1 LLRES
6 NATSSALNHHAD
18 LRGPIPAVGTTEV
31 DFTKTMKIRNLFI
44 SLALASS
51 LESNLLAQTSS
62 NPAPDPLALTIA
74 GAIQEA
80 IDRNLSILA
89 ERANLPVSEA
99 AKITA
104 SLRPNP
110 VVSAAADHLDALG
123 TGFSEANAA
132 GPPEYSLRVDLP
144 IERAKKR
151 ELRVEAASFG
161 RRIAEHQ
168 LENAIRKLRLE
179 VQLACIDVLEAKAK
193 LTLAKENLTAL
204 ERLVQ
209 LNEARLASG
218 AIAPLEVSRA
228 RVAMLQYR
236 TSVRSSEL
244 ELATAKARLL
254 PLLGRRASGQ
264 SIDILGE
271 LAIAAP
277 STPLTLEG
285 LLSVA
290 ITARPDYALQQREQA
305 RTQAD
310 LRLQIAQGKID
321 YSVGMEYR
329 RQQGLNG
336 RGNMIGFFV
345 SAPVPVFNRN
355 QGEIARAQA
364 EGERARRAIR
374 AVENEIQSE
383 VFALFQEYES
393 ARSLVADIEKELLTT
408 AEQARKTTAYVY
420 NAGATTLVDVLDAQR
435 AFNETMQTYH
445 SARANFAR
453 VQVRLAAAAGKENL

>member
-1 LLRES
+1 MHNQSFLL
-6 NATSSALNHHAD
+6 
-18 LRGPIPAVGTTEV
+18 P
-31 DFTKTMKIRNLFI
+31 
-44 SLALASS
+44 LALACGMASGT
-51 LESNLLAQTSS
+51 LAQTTS
-62 NPAPDPLALTIA
+62 NRVPDTPSLTIA
-74 GAIQEA
+74 NAIQEA
-80 IDRNLSILA
+80 IEKNLSILA
-89 ERANLPVSEA
+89 ERANLPISEA

-132 GPPEYSLRVDLP
+132 GPPEISLRVDLP

-161 RRIAEHQ
+161 RSIAEQQ
-168 LENAIRKLRLE
+168 LENAIRKLRLD

-193 LTLAKENLTAL
+193 LALAKENLTTL
-204 ERLVQ
+204 ERLVE

-254 PLLGRRASGQ
+254 PLLGRRAAGQ
-264 SIDILGE
+264 AVDIVGD
-271 LAIAAP
+271 LAIPAP
-277 STPLTLEG
+277 ATAPTLGG
-285 LLSVA
+285 LQSLA
-290 ITARPDYALQQREQA
+290 LAARPDLGLLQREQA

-329 RQQGLNG
+329 RQQGING

-345 SAPVPVFNRN
+345 SAPLPVFNRN

-364 EGERARRAIR
+364 EGDRARRSIR

-383 VFALFQEYES
+383 VFTLFQEYES

-445 SARANFAR
+445 SARANYAR
-453 VQVRLAAAAGKENL
+453 VQVRLAAATGKENLQ

>member
-1 LLRES
+1 MKAQTLL
-6 NATSSALNHHAD
+6 LP
-18 LRGPIPAVGTTEV
+18 L
-31 DFTKTMKIRNLFI
+31 L
-44 SLALASS
+44 LASGAAS
-51 LESNLLAQTSS
+51 WTLAQTPP
-62 NPAPDPLALTIA
+62 NRGI
-74 GAIQEA
+74 GEAISIDDAIREA

-89 ERANLPVSEA
+89 ERANLPVSDA

-144 IERAKKR
+144 IERARKR
-151 ELRVEAASFG
+151 ELRVEAASFE
-161 RRIAEHQ
+161 RRIAESQ
-168 LENAIRKLRLE
+168 LENAIRRLRLD

-193 LTLAKENLTAL
+193 LTLAQDNLSTL
-204 ERLVQ
+204 NRLVQ

-218 AIAPLEVSRA
+218 AIAPLEVTRA

-236 TSVRSSEL
+236 TSVRSAEL
-244 ELATAKARLL
+244 ELTTAKARLL
-254 PLLGRRASGQ
+254 PLLGRRAAGQ
-264 SIDILGE
+264 SIDVLGD
-271 LAIAAP
+271 LNSLAAP
-277 STPLTLEG
+277 AALSLDTLQAEA
-285 LLSVA
+285 VA
-290 ITARPDYALQQREQA
+290 ARPDLSALQREQA

-329 RQQGLNG
+329 RQQGING

-345 SAPVPVFNRN
+345 SAPLPVFNRN

-364 EGERARRAIR
+364 QGDRARKSIHAL
-374 AVENEIQSE
+374 ENEIQSE
-383 VFALFQEYES
+383 VFTLFQEFES
-393 ARSLVADIEKELLTT
+393 ARDLVRDIEKELLTT

-445 SARANFAR
+445 SARASYAR
-453 VQVRLAAAAGKENL
+453 VVTRLAAATGKEKMQ